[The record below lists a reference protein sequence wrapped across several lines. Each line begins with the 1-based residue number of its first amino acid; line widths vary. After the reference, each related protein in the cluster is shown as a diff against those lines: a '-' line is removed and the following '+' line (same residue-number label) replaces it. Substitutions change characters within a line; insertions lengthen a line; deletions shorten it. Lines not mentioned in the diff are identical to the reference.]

1 MAASVGWGRYGWNT
15 GAWGTS
21 PDALGVITGISS
33 TITLNNSGVVATA
46 PSLTIISGEGLTCN
60 LGNATVGI
68 AVSDLFITGQQSN
81 TAIGTISFGVGRE
94 VTITGLSQLELE
106 LNFGNGWGREEWD
119 SGAWGEGLGEI
130 VTGDGNIFIE
140 DGQSVT
146 ASVNNVSSFIG
157 NAAISVTGEGAVA
170 SSGDFIISSNNFLS
184 ITGQQATTTIGT
196 YSIAA
201 GGAITI
207 VVPEFTINTGL
218 GTITAGS
225 ASLTNITGQVLNTG
239 LSSFIITTGHILPI
253 TGINAN
259 ANVSS
264 ITISAEHFQLMTGQ
278 EMTMTLDDIILN
290 TNNFILQT
298 GQEMTVTPVDLRFWD
313 DINDS
318 NTYTWTNL

>member
-1 MAASVGWGRYGWNT
+1 MPASVGWGRYGWDT

-46 PSLTIISGEGLTCN
+46 PSLTVISGQGLTSN

-68 AVSDLFITGQQSN
+68 AVTDLFITGQQSN
-81 TAIGTISFGVGRE
+81 TATGTISFGVGTE
-94 VTITGLSQLELE
+94 VPITALSQLELE
-106 LNFGNGWGREEWD
+106 LNFGEGWGREEWD
-119 SGAWGEGLGEI
+119 SGAWGEGLGGI

-146 ASVNNVSSFIG
+146 ASVNNVSSITG
-157 NAAISVTGEGAVA
+157 NAAISVTGEGAIA
-170 SSGDFIISSNNFLS
+170 SSGDFIIESNNFFS

-218 GTITAGS
+218 GTITTGS
-225 ASLTNITGQVLNTG
+225 ASIVAITGQVLNTG
-239 LSSFIITTGHILPI
+239 LSSFIITTDQILPI

-278 EMTMTLDDIILN
+278 EMTMTLDDIIPS

-313 DINDS
+313 PITND
-318 NTYTWTNL
+318 NIEIWTNI